1 MKHLFVILFLL
12 VALVVPAQDRSL
24 GERLIDAIDG
34 DIATARTFV
43 GVLVTEADTGRE
55 LFARFEHR
63 LFTPASNAKLYT
75 SAAALDTWGPDH
87 RFRTELLARGTL
99 AEDGTLNGDLVL
111 VGGGD
116 PVLRSEHLR
125 ALAAR
130 VPAELGIRAVAGR
143 VVIDDSLYA
152 PRLKGPGWMWDDEP
166 DAYQM
171 SVTALMLDYNVLTVR
186 LFEHEGRVASRLDPA
201 ADMPP
206 IVNAMRDLRAANV
219 TREPFTDVILVRPAA
234 GEAPFQPTSVNLTM
248 HQPSPW
254 IASVFTR
261 MLADAGVVVHGHAI
275 PTGDAAPIARLAHD
289 SAPLREILALF
300 NKPSENAIG
309 EMLLHNLAVHRGTV
323 PATWSAGEAALRDWL
338 VGTAGLE
345 ADSFRIADGSG
356 LTRYSQITPAGTV
369 TLLTHMWNHPHR
381 VAYLESLPVGGV
393 DGSMRGRLVNTPAQA
408 RVFAKTGTMG
418 GVSSLSGYVQTTDGK
433 WRIFSILT
441 NGFVGSSRPAR
452 DLQDRICVELVQP

>member
-1 MKHLFVILFLL
+1 MKHLLVLLILL
-12 VALVVPAQDRSL
+12 VAWVAPAQERSL
-24 GERLIDAIDG
+24 GERLIEVIDG
-34 DIATARTFV
+34 DTATARTFV
-43 GVLVTEADTGRE
+43 GVFVTEADTGRE

-63 LFTPASNAKLYT
+63 LFTPASNVKLYT

-99 AEDGTLNGDLVL
+99 SEDGTLNGDLVL

-143 VVIDDSLYA
+143 VVVDDSLYA

-166 DAYQM
+166 DTYQM
-171 SVTALMLDYNVLTVR
+171 SVTALMLDHNVLTVR
-186 LFEHEGRVASRLDPA
+186 LFEHEGRVAARLDPA

-206 IVNAMRDLRAANV
+206 IVNAMRDLRAATV
-219 TREPFTDVILVRPAA
+219 TREPFTDVILVRPAT
-234 GEAPFQPTSVNLTM
+234 GEAPFQPTSVSLTM

-261 MLADAGVVVHGHAI
+261 MLADAGVKVQGNSVLVGGGE
-275 PTGDAAPIARLAHD
+275 PLGRLAHD
-289 SAPLREILALF
+289 SVPLREILALF

-309 EMLLHNLAVHRGTV
+309 EMLLHNLAVQRGTL
-323 PATWSAGEAALRDWL
+323 PATWTAGEAALRDWL
-338 VGTAGLE
+338 VATVGLE
-345 ADSFRIADGSG
+345 ADSFHIVDGSG
-356 LTRYSQITPAGTV
+356 LSRYSQITPAGTV
-369 TLLTHMWNHPHR
+369 RLLTHMWNHPQR
-381 VAYLESLPVGGV
+381 VAYLESMPVAGV
-393 DGSMRGRLVNTPAQA
+393 DGTMRSRLVNTPAQA

-441 NGFVGSSRPAR
+441 NGFVGSSRSAR